1 MFQAENQTLRASVEA
16 LRESME
22 ELTESFE
29 NAVRMNELKARQQLE
44 YVLQEHKVAA
54 SLRHS
59 GGSNSG
65 VSGAAGGAGFT
76 PLSQKKA
83 TAPAAADVDADSIT
97 AAASSATTPTVSVSV
112 LVSAAFASTPQR
124 DLLPGP
130 SRRSAASAATPGTVT
145 FKAGL
150 AAAAAAGAGA
160 GVACD
165 YSSPAPQGM
174 RSSMKFRAFATPGSI
189 AKRYLE
195 GTPGARPVQW
205 VVEQANT
212 EVKRLRER
220 AELLANGPSG
230 IVTNSTPRVPAG
242 CGAGDAEEESS
253 LADAALW
260 RMKIQAMKR
269 NLSEALSVIQ
279 EQDRLIHLGE
289 F

>member
-1 MFQAENQTLRASVEA
+1 
-16 LRESME
+16 
-22 ELTESFE
+22 
-29 NAVRMNELKARQQLE
+29 MNELKARQQLE

-65 VSGAAGGAGFT
+65 AAG
-76 PLSQKKA
+76 
-83 TAPAAADVDADSIT
+83 AAADVDADSIT
-97 AAASSATTPTVSVSV
+97 AAASSATTPTAPAPAPVP
-112 LVSAAFASTPQR
+112 VSAAFASTPQR

-130 SRRSAASAATPGTVT
+130 SRRSAAAATPGTVT

-150 AAAAAAGAGA
+150 AAAAAGAGAGA
-160 GVACD
+160 GAACD

-230 IVTNSTPRVPAG
+230 IVTSSTPRVPAG
-242 CGAGDAEEESS
+242 CVAGDAEEESS

>member
-16 LRESME
+16 LRESVE

-29 NAVRMNELKARQQLE
+29 SAVRMNELKARQQLE
-44 YVLQEHKVAA
+44 YLLQEHKGAA

-59 GGSNSG
+59 GS
-65 VSGAAGGAGFT
+65 T
-76 PLSQKKA
+76 PLSQKKI
-83 TAPAAADVDADSIT
+83 TAPAAAADVDADSIT
-97 AAASSATTPTVSVSV
+97 AAASSATTPTASAPAP
-112 LVSAAFASTPQR
+112 VSAACASTPQR

-130 SRRSAASAATPGTVT
+130 SRRFAAATPGTVT

-150 AAAAAAGAGA
+150 AAAAGTGA

-174 RSSMKFRAFATPGSI
+174 RSSMKFRALATPGSI
-189 AKRYLE
+189 AKRFLE

-220 AELLANGPSG
+220 AELLTNGPSG
-230 IVTNSTPRVPAG
+230 IVTSSTTRVPAG
-242 CGAGDAEEESS
+242 CVAGDAEEESS

>member
-65 VSGAAGGAGFT
+65 AAG
-76 PLSQKKA
+76 
-83 TAPAAADVDADSIT
+83 AAADVDADSIT
-97 AAASSATTPTVSVSV
+97 AAASSATTPTAPAPAPVP
-112 LVSAAFASTPQR
+112 VSAAFASTPQR

-130 SRRSAASAATPGTVT
+130 SRRSAAAATPGTVT

-150 AAAAAAGAGA
+150 AAAAAGAGAGA
-160 GVACD
+160 GAACD

-230 IVTNSTPRVPAG
+230 IVTSSTPRVPAG
-242 CGAGDAEEESS
+242 CVAGDAEEESS